1 MQVMWWWLTMCV
13 MWCAVRL
20 SDRLSACLPVCMSVC
35 VQENGNGNGGEA
47 AALEACIAMAPD
59 AVYFLGDGS
68 W

>member
-1 MQVMWWWLTMCV
+1 
-13 MWCAVRL
+13 
-20 SDRLSACLPVCMSVC
+20 MSVC